1 MVDEV
6 FQIQLQFKY
15 RTKQDE
21 RFLPNFSFYRKNY
34 KIKCASTMGVSLSL
48 KWEVGD
54 KKLASYFNMGF
65 DSKVS
70 TSEIKQ
76 SFKEEACIS
85 KEQVIYTFN
94 KMEHL
99 ALSCLPLLANLFHL
113 QMFFLVIDSFLLQ

>member
-1 MVDEV
+1 
-6 FQIQLQFKY
+6 
-15 RTKQDE
+15 
-21 RFLPNFSFYRKNY
+21 
-34 KIKCASTMGVSLSL
+34 MGVSLSL

-54 KKLASYFNMGF
+54 KKLASYFNMRF

-76 SFKEEACIS
+76 SLKEVACIS
-85 KEQVIYTFN
+85 KKKDIYTFN